1 MNDTDNAWM
10 ISEVVDLPGVQ
21 HALVLSMD
29 GLVKHRSPDLAAA
42 DAEKIAAAA
51 SGLHSLGAGIGD
63 LIGSGDVTQQM
74 IEWNDH
80 FLFLRSAGDGS
91 RLAVLTGRNI
101 DPGLIAS
108 QMVLQIKRFGEHL
121 ATPPRSRSTS

>member
-1 MNDTDNAWM
+1 MTGTGNDWM

-29 GLVKHRSPDLAAA
+29 GMVRHRSPDLAAA

-51 SGLHSLGAGIGD
+51 SGLHSLGAGIGELLGSD
-63 LIGSGDVTQQM
+63 ELIQQM
-74 IEWNDH
+74 IEWSDH
-80 FLFLRSAGDGS
+80 YLFLRSAGDGS

-121 ATPPRSRSTS
+121 STPPRGQSTP